1 MCDLSFAKSSSA
13 GELLNRVEMTFES
26 GAQEPS
32 TLKRTFTLPRNPF
45 NTSRMSK
52 KWSRTN
58 ENDSDIARDIKIVN
72 GDSEKNNKKV
82 FR

>member
-1 MCDLSFAKSSSA
+1 MCDLSFVKSSSA
-13 GELLNRVEMTFES
+13 GELLNRVEMTLEN
-26 GAQEPS
+26 GVQEPS

-45 NTSRMSK
+45 NSARMSK
-52 KWSRTN
+52 RRPKMGDN
-58 ENDSDIARDIKIVN
+58 ESDIARDIKIGN